1 MGKSYHKA
9 QLYLRL
15 ALGIGF
21 ILPVADRL
29 GWLGPAGQNFVDWG
43 NWQNFVTYTNSLM
56 PFLNRPTAVFFG
68 LLATIGEFGVGLLFL
83 IGYRIREAAICG
95 FLLLLSFALCMA
107 FFLGIKSPFNYSV
120 FTDSAACLLL
130 ALLPVSRWSI
140 DYHKEKMTDFSL

>member
-1 MGKSYHKA
+1 MRNTYQKA

-29 GWLGPAGQNFVDWG
+29 GWLGPAGQHFVDWG
-43 NWQNFVTYTNSLM
+43 NWETFVTYTNSLM
-56 PFLNRPTAVFFG
+56 PFCNRSLAGIAGF
-68 LLATIGEFGVGLLFL
+68 LATIGEACIGVLFL
-83 IGYRIREAAICG
+83 IGYRIKEAAIGG

-107 FFLGIKSPFNYSV
+107 VFLGIKSPFNYSV

-130 ALLPVSRWSI
+130 ALLPVHRWSI
-140 DYHKEKMTDFSL
+140 DYQIEKTASFLG